1 MPDSKAYLA
10 KNFEQLHDDQV
21 TKSQG
26 SSQGGHMTKGELIE
40 TIAQH
45 QDFNLKKAEVV
56 VNTIFDSMSDALK
69 EGDRVEIR
77 GFGSFEVRE
86 YGAYT
91 GRNPKT
97 GDEVEVAAKKAPFFK
112 TGKELRERVN
122 DAQF

>member
-1 MPDSKAYLA
+1 
-10 KNFEQLHDDQV
+10 
-21 TKSQG
+21 
-26 SSQGGHMTKGELIE
+26 MTKGELIE

-45 QDFNLKKAEVV
+45 QDFNLKKAELV
-56 VNTIFDSMSDALK
+56 VNTIFDSMSEALK
-69 EGDRVEIR
+69 SGDRVEIR